1 MPTIA
6 KVRIEENMTSLSQI
20 QSTLS
25 SHRAEFVDRFMVKN
39 LAVFGSYARNEQ
51 RQDSDVDILV
61 EFNTPVGVEFID
73 LGDYLERILDLPV
86 DLVSRNGIKP
96 KYFQQIEADLKY
108 V

>member
-1 MPTIA
+1 
-6 KVRIEENMTSLSQI
+6 MTNLSQI
-20 QSTLS
+20 QSKIA
-25 SHRAEFVDRFMVKN
+25 SHRAEIADRFFVKK

-51 RQDSDVDILV
+51 QHDSDVDILV
-61 EFNTPVGVEFID
+61 EFNSPVGVEFID
-73 LGDYLERILDLPV
+73 LGNYLERLLNLRV